1 VGNAWGI
8 QPHIEFT
15 YDIVERLAMT
25 FKVDTPDV
33 VALVDGLHANETDHS
48 LRTHQLLDFIIAHS

>member
-15 YDIVERLAMT
+15 GDIVERLATT

-33 VALVDGLHANETDHS
+33 VALVEELRSAEAEHS
-48 LRTHQLLDFIIAHS
+48 QRTHQLLDFIIDYS